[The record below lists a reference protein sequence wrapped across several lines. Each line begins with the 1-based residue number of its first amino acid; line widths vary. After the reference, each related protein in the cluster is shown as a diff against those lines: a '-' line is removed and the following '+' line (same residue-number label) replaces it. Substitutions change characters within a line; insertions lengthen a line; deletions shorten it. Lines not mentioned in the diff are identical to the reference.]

1 MAHIQKR
8 NGKWQAAYRGPDK
21 RERTKSFRVKAD
33 AERWLDTQGA
43 DIARGQWVDPSAG
56 KVTFRAYAEQ
66 WRSVQVHRPT
76 TAAQVETHLRRH
88 VYPRIGDRPIGGI
101 LRSDVQSLV
110 KVLNE
115 GLAPATVEVMYA
127 WVSSI
132 FKSAAADRVIG
143 ESPCRGI
150 KLPTVARTKVE
161 PLPAESVARLV
172 AAVPERYRALVILGA
187 GTGVRISE
195 ALGLTIGRTDLL
207 RKRVTIDQQLVGIEH
222 GAPVLGPVKDR
233 HNTPRAIP
241 LPETVAQAV
250 AEHIR
255 LYGVRTPAEPGDLLF
270 TDTDHAPVRRNRW
283 SEIWRSA
290 AGPVGLPKGIGFHAL
305 RHHYASTLIRAG
317 ESVKVVQERLGH
329 TSATMTLDVY
339 GHLFPDDEDR
349 TRGAVDAVLGPALA
363 AVRSA

>member
-21 RERTKSFRVKAD
+21 RERTKTFRVKAD

-43 DIARGQWVDPSAG
+43 DIARGQWIDPSAG

-66 WRSVQVHRPT
+66 WRTVQVHRPT
-76 TAAQVETHLRRH
+76 TASQIETHLRRH

-110 KVLNE
+110 KVLSD
-115 GLAPATVEVMYA
+115 GLAPATVEVIYA

-143 ESPCRGI
+143 VTPCRGI
-150 KLPTVARTKVE
+150 KLPTVARTKVA
-161 PLPAESVARLV
+161 PLEAETVAQV
-172 AAVPERYRALVILGA
+172 AQAVPERYRALIILGA
-187 GTGVRISE
+187 GTGLRISE
-195 ALGLTIGRTDLL
+195 ALGLTIGRTDLM
-207 RKRVTIDQQLVGIEH
+207 RKKVTIDQQLVGIED
-222 GAPVLGPVKDR
+222 GSPVFGPVKDR

-241 LPETVAQAV
+241 LPQTVALAL

-255 LYGVRTPAEPGDLLF
+255 LFGARTPAEPGDLLF
-270 TDTDHAPVRRNRW
+270 TDVDGAPIRRSRW
-283 SEIWRSA
+283 SEIWRA
-290 AGPVGLPKGIGFHAL
+290 AADPVGLPKGTGFHAL

-349 TRGAVDAVLGPALA
+349 TRGAVDAILGPALRA
-363 AVRSA
+363 LRSA

>member
-1 MAHIQKR
+1 V
-8 NGKWQAAYRGPDK
+8 QA
-21 RERTKSFRVKAD
+21 
-33 AERWLDTQGA
+33 
-43 DIARGQWVDPSAG
+43 
-56 KVTFRAYAEQ
+56 
-66 WRSVQVHRPT
+66 
-76 TAAQVETHLRRH
+76 
-88 VYPRIGDRPIGGI
+88 
-101 LRSDVQSLV
+101 LV

-115 GLAPATVEVMYA
+115 KLAPATVEVVYA

-161 PLPAESVARLV
+161 PLPAETVARLV
-172 AAVPERYRALVILGA
+172 EALPERYRALVILGA
-187 GTGVRISE
+187 GTGVRVSE

-207 RKRVTIDQQLVGIEH
+207 RKRVTIDQQLVGIEYA
-222 GAPVLGPVKDR
+222 APVFGPVKDR
-233 HNTPRAIP
+233 HNTPRTIP
-241 LPETVAQAV
+241 LPDVVAQAL

-270 TDTDHAPVRRNRW
+270 TDSDHAPIRRNRW
-283 SEIWRSA
+283 SEIWRTVA
-290 AGPVGLPKGIGFHAL
+290 RPAGLAKGTGFHAL

>member
-1 MAHIQKR
+1 MSYVTKR
-8 NGKWQAAYRGPDK
+8 SGKWQATLRGPDGK
-21 RERTKSFRVKAD
+21 ERTKTFRIKAD

-66 WRSVQVHRPT
+66 WRSVQVHRPSS
-76 TAAQVETHLRRH
+76 AATVETYLRRH

-101 LRSDVQSLV
+101 LRLDVQSLV
-110 KVLNE
+110 SVLNQ
-115 GLAPATVEVMYA
+115 GLAPATVEVIYV

-132 FKSAAADRVIG
+132 FKSAAADRIIG
-143 ESPCRGI
+143 VSPCRGI
-150 KLPTVARTKVE
+150 KTPTVARTKVE
-161 PLPAESVARLV
+161 PLAAEKVAQLV
-172 AAVPERYRALVILGA
+172 QAVPERYRALIVLGA

-195 ALGLTIGRTDLL
+195 ALGLTVDRTDLM
-207 RKRVTIDQQLVGIEH
+207 RKKVTIDRQLVGIEG
-222 GAPVLGPVKDR
+222 GAPVCGPVKDR
-233 HNTPRAIP
+233 HNTPRTIP
-241 LPETVAQAV
+241 LPQTVALAL

-255 LYGVRTPAEPGDLLF
+255 LYGPRTPAEPGDLVF
-270 TDTDHAPVRRNRW
+270 TNADGGPINYRRCSDT
-283 SEIWRSA
+283 WRA
-290 AGPVGLPKGIGFHAL
+290 AADPLGVSKGTGYHAL

-349 TRGAVDAVLGPALA
+349 TRAAVDAVLGPALS
-363 AVRSA
+363 VVQSA